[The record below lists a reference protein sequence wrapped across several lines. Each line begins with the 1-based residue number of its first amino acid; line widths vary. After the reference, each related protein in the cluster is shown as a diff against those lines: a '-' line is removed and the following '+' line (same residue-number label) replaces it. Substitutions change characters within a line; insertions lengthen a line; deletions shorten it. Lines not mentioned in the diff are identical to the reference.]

1 MNKIYKFNKDS
12 FYMKRNV
19 KKMFLQ
25 SYTSKSITEIYCS
38 SISKRTKN
46 LPKTETL
53 SVYEIKLEPIFIIS
67 IIYFS

>member
-1 MNKIYKFNKDS
+1 
-12 FYMKRNV
+12 
-19 KKMFLQ
+19 MFLQ